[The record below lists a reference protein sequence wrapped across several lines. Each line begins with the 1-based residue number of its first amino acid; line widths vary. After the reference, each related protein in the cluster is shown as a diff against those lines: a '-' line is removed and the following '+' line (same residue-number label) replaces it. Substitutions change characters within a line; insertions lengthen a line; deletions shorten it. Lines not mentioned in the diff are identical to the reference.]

1 MEIYKDISESS
12 KKLYTHNLKKL
23 NGGNE
28 ITSLTFLKKKD
39 AILSQMDSMNQNTKR
54 TYLIA
59 IVSAVKQSDNKAV
72 KKLYEFYYPLL
83 QTINIELKDNT
94 SKTPKETENWI
105 TVDDLTVIIDKVDE
119 IVGELKSKKKITD
132 DQYERL
138 LDCLILSLYT
148 KIPPRRSLDYI
159 AMDVAPP
166 EENQTT
172 NYLHGDKFY
181 FNRYK
186 TAGTYKQQVVDIPAE
201 LQAIIKFYLKFRK
214 ESETNKFLINK
225 KGKEF
230 KSSTDMTV
238 RLNRIFDKSI
248 SVSMLRKLYL
258 TSKYGNTMDDLKK
271 DATAMGTSVGTIQS
285 NYIKV

>member
-23 NGGNE
+23 NKGTE
-28 ITSLTFLKKKD
+28 VTSLNFLKKKD
-39 AILSQMDSMNQNTKR
+39 DILSQLESMNPNTKR

-59 IVSAVKQSDNKAV
+59 VVSAVKQSDNKAV

-83 QTINIELKDNT
+83 QTINTELRDNT
-94 SKTPKETENWI
+94 KKTTKEEENWI
-105 TVDDLTVIIDKVDE
+105 TVEDLTTITDKCDL
-119 IVGELKSKKKITD
+119 IVGELKNKKKITD

-159 AMDVAPP
+159 EMVTAYP
-166 EENQTT
+166 EENKTT
-172 NYLHGDKFY
+172 NYLFDNTFY
-181 FNRYK
+181 INRYK
-186 TAGTYKQQVVDIPAE
+186 TAKTYQQQVIDIPAN
-201 LQAIIKFYLKFRK
+201 LQAIIKLYLKHK
-214 ESETNKFLINK
+214 KGDNDKFLINK
-225 KGKEF
+225 KGVAF

-238 RLNRIFDKSI
+238 RLNKIFDKKI

-258 TSKYGNTMDDLKK
+258 SSKYGDTMKDMQK
-271 DATAMGTSVGTIQS
+271 DAEAMATSVGTIQT
-285 NYIKV
+285 NYIKK